1 MGTSLST
8 SRKVVY
14 NVAVAAGSKI
24 LGTLLGFV
32 ILKKLT
38 VHLGQADF
46 GYYSVALAYFA
57 FFNSLGDWG
66 IYQTVT
72 RKISRPGADE
82 AKILGNA
89 FGLRIAIS
97 ASLVLLASLVSWLFL
112 WAPFLEDSIYPDKL
126 FLAIILAAVA
136 AFFSSSYAFL
146 NSLFQKKLLT
156 DRVAVVE
163 LLGKVV
169 QAGLIILGVVKG
181 WGLVFFVGVMVVF
194 MFFNWVGVYLQAQRL
209 VSFRPNFDWDYWK
222 KFLRQSYP
230 IGLSIL
236 VTFAYF
242 KADTIL
248 LSFLKPDSPGDVGI
262 YQAAYKIIDNLSFFP
277 GMIVGLATPMFAF
290 NFVENKIKFKR
301 LVNQTFRIFSA
312 LVIPL
317 IVGTQLLAEDII
329 LLVTS
334 PEFIDSAQVLKIII
348 FAIGFIFFGQLF
360 NSVLIVSNL
369 QKDLFRNLLI
379 CALFSVS
386 LNLIFIPQY
395 SYLATSTVSVLTEAL
410 VVILGL
416 VVIYRKVKFL
426 PSLRK
431 IVPILFSAFLMGGF
445 IFLVRDMLP
454 VLAVIGLSPLVYF
467 SALIATRAVEKEEVL
482 ELVRKNE

>member
-1 MGTSLST
+1 
-8 SRKVVY
+8 
-14 NVAVAAGSKI
+14 VAISAGSKI
-24 LGTLLGFV
+24 LGTILGFV

-82 AKILGNA
+82 SKILGNA
-89 FGLRIAIS
+89 FGLRITIS
-97 ASLVLLASLVSWLFL
+97 ASLVLLASLVSWFFL
-112 WAPFLEDSIYPDKL
+112 WTPFWEDNIYPDKL
-126 FLAIILAAVA
+126 FIAIVLASLA

-146 NSLFQKKLLT
+146 NGLFQKKLLT
-156 DRVAVVE
+156 DRVAIVE
-163 LLGKVV
+163 FLGKLV
-169 QAGLIILGVVKG
+169 QAGLIVLGVIQG

-194 MFFNWVGVYLQAQRL
+194 MAFNWLGIYFQAQRL
-209 VSFRPNFDWDYWK
+209 VAFRPSFNWSYWK
-222 KFLRQSYP
+222 KFLRQSFP

-248 LSFLKPDSPGDVGI
+248 LSILKPDSPGDVGV

-277 GMIVGLATPMFAF
+277 GMIVGLATPMLAF
-290 NFVENKIKFKR
+290 NFVQNKAKFRR

-329 LLVTS
+329 LLITS
-334 PEFIDSAQVLKIII
+334 PEFIDSALVLRIII

-369 QKDLFRNLLI
+369 QKDLFRNLLV
-379 CALFSVS
+379 CAFFSVS

-395 SYLATSTVSVLTEAL
+395 SYLATSVVSVLTEAL

-416 VVIYRKVKFL
+416 VVIYRKAKLF
-426 PSLRK
+426 PSFRK
-431 IVPILFSAFLMGGF
+431 IGSILLSAFLMGGF
-445 IFLVRDMLP
+445 IFLIRDWLP
-454 VLAVIGLSPLVYF
+454 VLVVIGLSPLVYF
-467 SALIATRAVEKEEVL
+467 SALIVTRAVEKEEIM
-482 ELVRKNE
+482 ELVRKKE